1 MERNLAQVRFDNYQ
15 LIEYAKNKNA
25 REKHEKLLYYV
36 EPSCHHRNQQKD
48 IECAEDCSVQKR
60 YTKEYLESHDSAQ
73 VFRKVGR
80 RRRRLSSEPVGNHKP
95 LPYQRLPYHVG
106 SRLPRSDS
114 NFPR

>member
-36 EPSCHHRNQQKD
+36 KWSCHHRHQQTD

-60 YTKEYLESHDSAQ
+60 YTEEYVESHDRAQ

-80 RRRRLSSEPVGNHKP
+80 RRRRHSREPVGNHK
-95 LPYQRLPYHVG
+95 LPPNQRLPYHFG
-106 SRLPRSDS
+106 
-114 NFPR
+114 